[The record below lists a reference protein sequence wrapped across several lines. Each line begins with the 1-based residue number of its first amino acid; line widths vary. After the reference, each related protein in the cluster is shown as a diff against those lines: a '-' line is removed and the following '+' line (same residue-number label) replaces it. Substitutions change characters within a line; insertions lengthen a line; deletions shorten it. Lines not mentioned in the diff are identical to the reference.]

1 MNLFKRQRGMTLIGF
16 FMVLAVGCF
25 FAFVGLKLF
34 PVYKEYFS
42 VKQAMSSVQS
52 QPGVSKK
59 SPREIRSMLDSR
71 FFSSYVEIV
80 KGKDAKIVRKNGY
93 RIELLYEHRVH
104 LISNIELIATFDI
117 TVDLTGR

>member
-1 MNLFKRQRGMTLIGF
+1 MNLFKRQRGMTLVGF

-25 FAFVGLKLF
+25 FAFIGLKLF

-71 FFSSYVEIV
+71 FFASYVDIV
-80 KGKDAKIVRKNGY
+80 TGKDAKIVRKNGY
-93 RIELLYEHRVH
+93 RIDMLYEHKVH

>member
-1 MNLFKRQRGMTLIGF
+1 MNHFKRQRGMTLIGF

-25 FAFVGLKLF
+25 FAFIGLKLF

-71 FFSSYVEIV
+71 FFSSYVEVV

-93 RIELLYEHRVH
+93 RIEMLYEHRVH

>member
-1 MNLFKRQRGMTLIGF
+1 MNHFKRQRGMTLIGF

-25 FAFVGLKLF
+25 FAFIALKLF

-71 FFSSYVEIV
+71 FFASYVDIV
-80 KGKDAKIVRKNGY
+80 TGKDAKVVRKNGY
-93 RIELLYEHRVH
+93 RIDILYEHRVH

>member
-1 MNLFKRQRGMTLIGF
+1 MNLIKRQRGMTLIGF
-16 FMVLAVGCF
+16 FMVLSVGCF

-71 FFSSYVEIV
+71 FFASYVDIV
-80 KGKDAKIVRKNGY
+80 SGKDAKIVRKNGY
-93 RIELLYEHRVH
+93 RIDMLYEHKVH

>member
-1 MNLFKRQRGMTLIGF
+1 MNHFKRQRGMTLIGF

-25 FAFVGLKLF
+25 FAFIALKLF

-71 FFSSYVEIV
+71 FFSSYVEVV

-93 RIELLYEHRVH
+93 RIEMLYEHRVH